1 MFRSAAAAFA
11 AVLVLSAVMPAGAAG
26 AQEAISTAK
35 GATLPDVSKEPTPGP
50 LQPPAATNLAPVLP
64 GPCGTSPV
72 PKVAPVNADGG
83 PQVDQSPHGEVSVGA
98 DSRGGRYA
106 EGSVCVPIGDRSF
119 VSVDV
124 ATGHEDGGWRR

>member
-1 MFRSAAAAFA
+1 MFRAAAAFA
-11 AVLVLSAVMPAGAAG
+11 AVVALTAGTAG

-35 GATLPDVSKEPTPGP
+35 GASLPDVSKEPTPAP
-50 LQPPAATNLAPVLP
+50 LQPPAQSNLAPVLP

-83 PQVDQSPHGEVSVGA
+83 PQVDHSPHGEVSVGM

-106 EGSVCVPIGDRSF
+106 EGSVCVPIGDNSF
-119 VSVDV
+119 VALDV
-124 ATGHEDGGWRR
+124 AGGQSGGGRWRR